1 MDEYVTTDMNRQSAE
16 ETPEQDD
23 VLALAEESSAAA
35 DLGPSFVYALFST
48 SKMVQIYE
56 LDNNAVKRS
65 VKELLGIL
73 QNLFRL
79 DERALL
85 RISSEYLTLN
95 DERISVDP
103 QSFGTF
109 QYIMDEMKK
118 REVESI
124 EFFPGI
130 TERAIGTF
138 LKIFFELEEG
148 EEPFDRLEE
157 RLKSAD
163 LQHIIVAQLIEME
176 RYLRSDTVDQQNI
189 KRESNRIFFRTVAL
203 MKDLVKGIERQ
214 HTIQVRKAKRLT
226 QQMVDIIQTDES
238 IFLGLASI
246 KNFDEYTFAHSV
258 NVSIL
263 SMAMGDQLRLR
274 KSDIARLGLAAL
286 FHDVGKVYIP
296 VNIVNSPERLEG
308 HDWDLMK
315 YHTVFGIKELS
326 KVKSFKEMIDAMY
339 VCLQHHVHYN
349 MNGYPQKQE
358 GWDLRLFSRIVTIA
372 DYYDA
377 MTSPRVYRPDPL
389 HPEKVLLF
397 IILNGGTIFD
407 PFLTKVFIQTMGF
420 YPVGT
425 VVQLDSGETGIVV
438 RQNQGPHL
446 LRRPVVQL
454 FEGGSGEDDEEA
466 LIDCSRRSADGTH
479 SHSIVKILHE
489 GEYDDTRRSQ
499 FIS

>member
-1 MDEYVTTDMNRQSAE
+1 
-16 ETPEQDD
+16 
-23 VLALAEESSAAA
+23 
-35 DLGPSFVYALFST
+35 
-48 SKMVQIYE
+48 VQIYE

-65 VKELLGIL
+65 VKELIVTL
-73 QNLFRL
+73 QKLFRL
-79 DERALL
+79 DERAFL

-95 DERISVDP
+95 DERITVDP

-124 EFFPGI
+124 EFFPGV
-130 TERAIGTF
+130 TEQAIGTF
-138 LKIFFELEEG
+138 LKILFDLEDG

-157 RLKSAD
+157 KLKHAQI
-163 LQHIIVAQLIEME
+163 QHIIISQLIEME

-214 HTIQVRKAKRLT
+214 HTIQVKKAKRLT

-286 FHDVGKVYIP
+286 FHDLGKVYIP
-296 VNIVNSPERLEG
+296 VNIVNNPNRLEG

-326 KVKSFKEMIDAMY
+326 KVKSFNEMVDAMY
-339 VCLQHHVHYN
+339 VSLQHHVHYD
-349 MNGYPQKQE
+349 MNGYPQKRD
-358 GWDLRLFSRIVTIA
+358 GWDLKLFSRIVTIA

-377 MTSPRVYRPDPL
+377 MTSPRVYRPNPL
-389 HPEKVLLF
+389 YPEKVLRF
-397 IILNGGTIFD
+397 IIMKSGTIFD
-407 PFLTKVFIQTMGF
+407 PLLAKVFIQTMGF

-425 VVQLDSGETGIVV
+425 MVELSTGMQGIVI
-438 RQNQGPHL
+438 RQNQGPRF
-446 LRRPVVQL
+446 LRRPVVKL
-454 FEGGSGEDDEEA
+454 FSSVSGENDEET
-466 LIDCSRRSADGTH
+466 LIDCSQKRVDGTYP
-479 SHSIVKILHE
+479 HSIAKILHT
-489 GEYDDTRRSQ
+489 GEYDAEKETQ
-499 FIS
+499 FLY